1 MSMILTWFF
10 LQFALHICICLTR
23 YHHHTMYVWYDGD
36 DYNVII
42 IIMVL
47 FYPSSR
53 FMCKYFPLLTIFLQ
67 QRSIGFHNCLIF
79 LKLTKFDCSVR
90 EEKSKYSIKHF
101 FNLNGSLR
109 VLHCISSLKSLR
121 KLERIV
127 TLLNCFLSIPYRSF
141 SLRFEWK

>member
-1 MSMILTWFF
+1 M
-10 LQFALHICICLTR
+10 
-23 YHHHTMYVWYDGD
+23 
-36 DYNVII
+36 
-42 IIMVL
+42 L
-47 FYPSSR
+47 FPSSR
-53 FMCKYFPLLTIFLQ
+53 FMCKYFPLITIFLQ
-67 QRSIGFHNCLIF
+67 QRSIGFQNRLIF

-127 TLLNCFLSIPYRSF
+127 TLLNCPLSIPYRGFILQNKHTEIHDGMRPEGSRSYKWDLFF
-141 SLRFEWK
+141 SHKCMECFCLLCGWEAKQIN

>member
-1 MSMILTWFF
+1 
-10 LQFALHICICLTR
+10 
-23 YHHHTMYVWYDGD
+23 
-36 DYNVII
+36 
-42 IIMVL
+42 
-47 FYPSSR
+47 
-53 FMCKYFPLLTIFLQ
+53 MCKYFPLLTIFLQ

-127 TLLNCFLSIPYRSF
+127 TLLNCFLIEVSVYGLSENRIKHTKIHDGMSPEGSRSYKWGLFF
-141 SLRFEWK
+141 SHKCMECFCLLCGWEAKQIN